1 MMARIMLDRRRFMAS
16 ATAAGAVGMI
26 GGPGFADEGPPET
39 MTIRL
44 AYYSNICL
52 APTLI
57 AGELLRAEGFKDIQY
72 VRAPE
77 SFTVPELVARG
88 EVHFASTFAGTL
100 AHHLDNGLPIT
111 ALAGIHAGCYELF
124 AHEPIRTIS
133 DLRGRSVAIQELN
146 SDGHFYLAIMAAH
159 VGLDPQRDFTWVTGP
174 DLNPLKLFA
183 ERKVDAFLAFPPEP
197 QELRALK
204 VGRVIISTV
213 QDKPWS
219 QYLCC
224 ALYGGRDFVQNHP
237 IATKRYLRALLK
249 AADYC
254 AAEPRLVAQQLAD
267 KGMSRLDYALQTL
280 SDIQYRSWRE
290 YDPEDTMRFYAL
302 RLHEAGMIK
311 SKPERIIAEGTD
323 WRFLEEL
330 KRELKA

>member
-1 MMARIMLDRRRFMAS
+1 MARIMLDRRRFMAS
-16 ATAAGAVGMI
+16 ATAAAAVGMI

-183 ERKVDAFLAFPPEP
+183 EEGRCFPRIPTGASGAESPQSRSGDHQHGPGQAMVTIPLLRPLWRQGFRPEP
-197 QELRALK
+197 PHR
-204 VGRVIISTV
+204 
-213 QDKPWS
+213 
-219 QYLCC
+219 
-224 ALYGGRDFVQNHP
+224 H
-237 IATKRYLRALLK
+237 
-249 AADYC
+249 
-254 AAEPRLVAQQLAD
+254 
-267 KGMSRLDYALQTL
+267 QTL
-280 SDIQYRSWRE
+280 FACPPQGSGLLRRGAEARRSTAGRQGNVSA
-290 YDPEDTMRFYAL
+290 RL
-302 RLHEAGMIK
+302 RSPDAY
-311 SKPERIIAEGTD
+311 
-323 WRFLEEL
+323 
-330 KRELKA
+330 